1 MKIIKYKYAWVL
13 VAMLALSCTEDDPR
27 LDVLTDPANSSKVFV
42 VFDENDPDS
51 FSSTEGGEEFV
62 VTVRSELNLLEDV
75 MVEIDFEGT
84 AQAITDFTV
93 ENATFIAGSE
103 TPNFGDVFFNSA
115 NDKIMVLL
123 ERNDSLSARTNLQL
137 NFPTDDVTD
146 GVQSLTLRL
155 DTAYFVNRTEDLFTV
170 GKAGE
175 QLTVTGTIADID

>member
-1 MKIIKYKYAWVL
+1 MNINRIIVGVL
-13 VAMLALSCTEDDPR
+13 MTACLLSCTEDDGR
-27 LDVLTDPANSSKVFV
+27 LDILTDPANSSKVFV

-51 FSSTEGGEEFV
+51 FSSSEGGEEFV

-75 MVEIDFEGT
+75 MVEIDFAGT
-84 AQAITDFTV
+84 AEAVTDFTV

-103 TPNFGDVFFNSA
+103 TANFGDVFFNA
-115 NDKIMVLL
+115 TNDKIMVLL

-137 NFPTDDVTD
+137 NFPTDDIAD
-146 GVQSLTLRL
+146 GEQSLTLTL

-170 GKAGE
+170 GKAGS